1 MSNSEVGCRVAVF
14 GATGL
19 VGRTM
24 LKVLEERN
32 FPVSDIVP
40 LASPRSAGQ
49 VVRFKGREFIVQ
61 VPSNEAFQGVDIALF
76 SAGAAASK

>member
-1 MSNSEVGCRVAVF
+1 MF

-49 VVRFKGREFIVQ
+49 VVLFKGREFIFRCLPKRPLKV
-61 VPSNEAFQGVDIALF
+61 SI
-76 SAGAAASK
+76 

>member
-1 MSNSEVGCRVAVF
+1 MSSSDLHCRVAVF

-40 LASPRSAGQ
+40 LASSRSAGQ
-49 VVRFKGREFIVQ
+49 VVQFKGREFIVQ
-61 VPSNEAFQGVDIALF
+61 VPSKEAFRGVDIALF
-76 SAGAAASK
+76 FSRRHSQ